1 MSEPADGQPPSS
13 APGAGA
19 VVTARGPSKRLPLSA
34 YVYGVLGAY
43 VLSLFLPCLLLY
55 WRAQGKF
62 LGEGPPWS
70 PVAFGL
76 LILTAV
82 ILCTPGT
89 TVLALIVTVILRRKP
104 QPEAEAERKPL
115 LGLGASIGAGM
126 AVLNF
131 PAYLGVLHIHGDW
144 PRMVGVVL
152 VGGATAGAW
161 IGYQVFRGYHRQYPF
176 FPRWSLQTL
185 MLIVITL
192 GLLMW
197 LYMPEKL

>member
-1 MSEPADGQPPSS
+1 MSEPADAQPPAT
-13 APGAGA
+13 APAA
-19 VVTARGPSKRLPLSA
+19 PEPPSKSLPTSA
-34 YVYGVLGAY
+34 YVHGIRGAY
-43 VLSLFLPCLLLY
+43 VFSLLLPCLLLY

-70 PVAFGL
+70 LTAFGL

-82 ILCTPGT
+82 PLCTPGT
-89 TVLALIVTVILRRKP
+89 TVLALILAVILRRQP

-115 LGLGASIGAGM
+115 TGFGALAGA
-126 AVLNF
+126 ALALLNL
-131 PAYLGVLHIHGDW
+131 PAYLGLFHIQGDW
-144 PRMVGVVL
+144 PRMLGLLL

-176 FPRWSLQTL
+176 FPRWSLRTL
-185 MLIVITL
+185 MLIVIAL

-197 LYMPEKL
+197 LYMPNNF

>member
-1 MSEPADGQPPSS
+1 MSEPTDAQPPASPA
-13 APGAGA
+13 APPAA
-19 VVTARGPSKRLPLSA
+19 PSPRLPLST
-34 YVYGVLGAY
+34 YVYGILGAY
-43 VLSLFLPCLLLY
+43 VFSLLLPCLLLY

-70 PVAFGL
+70 PTAFAL

-82 ILCTPGT
+82 VICTPGT
-89 TVLALIVTVILRRKP
+89 TVLALILTVILRRKP

-115 LGLGASIGAGM
+115 IGFGALAGAGL
-126 AVLNF
+126 AVLNA
-131 PAYLGVLHIHGDW
+131 PAYLGLFHIHFDW
-144 PRMVGVVL
+144 PRMVGLVL

-176 FPRWSLQTL
+176 FPRWSLRTL
-185 MLIVITL
+185 MLIVIAL